1 MSDDQELPAEK
12 VARRTIRSF
21 VIRGG
26 RSTTAQ
32 QRALDELWPKYG
44 IEFSD
49 TPIDLDAHFGRHAA
63 RMIEIG
69 FGAGEALLAFAQLHP
84 EMDCLGIEVHPPGVG
99 RLLHNAELAALKNVR
114 VSMHDA
120 VEVLGRQL
128 PAASIDLVHIFF
140 PDPWPKKRH
149 HKRRLIQTSFA
160 DLLARVLR
168 GDGTVRLATDWEP
181 YALHMRE
188 VLDAHPAFTNVA
200 GTNGF
205 VARNEER
212 TLTRFEQRGHRL
224 GHGVWDLEY
233 RRHQRRE

>member
-99 RLLHNAELAALKNVR
+99 RLLQLRRVGSWRRWTRTSRRRYSTKTGRFSPRSRRVR
-114 VSMHDA
+114 
-120 VEVLGRQL
+120 
-128 PAASIDLVHIFF
+128 
-140 PDPWPKKRH
+140 
-149 HKRRLIQTSFA
+149 
-160 DLLARVLR
+160 
-168 GDGTVRLATDWEP
+168 
-181 YALHMRE
+181 
-188 VLDAHPAFTNVA
+188 
-200 GTNGF
+200 
-205 VARNEER
+205 
-212 TLTRFEQRGHRL
+212 
-224 GHGVWDLEY
+224 
-233 RRHQRRE
+233 